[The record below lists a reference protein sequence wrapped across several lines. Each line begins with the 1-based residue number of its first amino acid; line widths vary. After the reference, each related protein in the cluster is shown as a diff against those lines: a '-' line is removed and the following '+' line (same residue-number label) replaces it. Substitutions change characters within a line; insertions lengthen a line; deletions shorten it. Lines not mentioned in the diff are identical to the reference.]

1 MLLVLDGT
9 MEHIQNRLLK
19 IFSWTPQRMREF
31 ILKLNIL
38 QSFNAQ
44 LLCCDTI
51 LTFNLKFL
59 HDLLFLTSK
68 KSAKF
73 ISFPGCALCSIIVK
87 KSCPTLYCMLYNTI
101 LYLNQVPNSSF
112 KLSGIWSTD
121 SDQREELSTKVC
133 QCLVKPHSG
142 SGTVSRKK

>member
-87 KSCPTLYCMLYNTI
+87 KKLSNTI
-101 LYLNQVPNSSF
+101 LYVVQHYIVS
-112 KLSGIWSTD
+112 KL
-121 SDQREELSTKVC
+121 
-133 QCLVKPHSG
+133 G
-142 SGTVSRKK
+142 SKF

>member
-1 MLLVLDGT
+1 MLSAKFKSKLIFICWGKDLYVSTWNFL
-9 MEHIQNRLLK
+9 QLLRIIYVAGVRWHNGAHSK
-19 IFSWTPQRMREF
+19 QTFKKKFHETPQRMREF

-73 ISFPGCALCSIIVK
+73 ISFPGCALCSNIVK
-87 KSCPTLYCMLYNTI
+87 KNCPTLYCMLYNTI
-101 LYLNQVPNSSF
+101 LYLN
-112 KLSGIWSTD
+112 
-121 SDQREELSTKVC
+121 
-133 QCLVKPHSG
+133 
-142 SGTVSRKK
+142 